1 MVRKQDMLNEES
13 DHYFGSKGYS
23 EVRLRVMNTA
33 QKLVL
38 GASFLW
44 SLLRLHP
51 TETSVIL
58 LVWLFRPMG
67 LLLVWCPA
75 WCKRTF
81 L

>member
-1 MVRKQDMLNEES
+1 MVHKQDMLSEES

-44 SLLRLHP
+44 SLLRLRP
-51 TETSVIL
+51 TETSV
-58 LVWLFRPMG
+58 RPMD